1 MPALGLSARG
11 IVVARGL
18 GARKSIAGE
27 LLHSGALIP
36 LASGI
41 LLLVLLWS
49 LLATQVANDLEMTER
64 EIIRK
69 NDQPMNCTAGPSGR
83 AMRSVSSA
91 TASAICLTAKCSGKP
106 FGPSRSA
113 GCSARGS

>member
-18 GARKSIAGE
+18 GARKNIAGE

-36 LASGI
+36 LAAGI

-49 LLATQVANDLEMTER
+49 LIVVQVADDLAMTKR
-64 EIIRK
+64 DIIRK
-69 NDQPMNCTAGPSGR
+69 NDQLT
-83 AMRSVSSA
+83 RSLEEHVRSS
-91 TASAICLTAKCSGKP
+91 
-106 FGPSRSA
+106 
-113 GCSARGS
+113 

>member
-49 LLATQVANDLEMTER
+49 LIVVQVADDLAMTKR
-64 EIIRK
+64 DIIRK
-69 NDQPMNCTAGPSGR
+69 NDQLTRSLEEHVRSSLQAVDVELKLVAAEYRQGRGNTRESHQQAPS
-83 AMRSVSSA
+83 VNY
-91 TASAICLTAKCSGKP
+91 L
-106 FGPSRSA
+106 
-113 GCSARGS
+113 